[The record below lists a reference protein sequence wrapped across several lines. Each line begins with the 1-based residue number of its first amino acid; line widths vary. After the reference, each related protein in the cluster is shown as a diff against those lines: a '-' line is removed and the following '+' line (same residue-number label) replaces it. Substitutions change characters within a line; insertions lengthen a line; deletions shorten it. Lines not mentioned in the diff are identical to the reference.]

1 MCNHRRYSRPC
12 RCTCSCRQCS
22 RTWHACRT
30 YDYYSR
36 TRSVRRSWTC
46 RFYSNREDTRTYKS
60 RSRWRTSCS
69 RCSGDRPI
77 HLAACTH
84 PHLMMIRKKGNIDCV
99 IESSYKLSIYRA
111 KTGLVEGYQKYDKA
125 QYDTC
130 DCKVSRKCYFTLIAK
145 YHYYYHSWIEI

>member
-1 MCNHRRYSRPC
+1 VILYVCMCNHRRYSRPC

-84 PHLMMIRKKGNIDCV
+84 PHLMMIRKEDNIDWMN
-99 IESSYKLSIYRA
+99 ESSYELTRSIALKRDLWKDIENTIKRNMA
-111 KTGLVEGYQKYDKA
+111 LAIVN
-125 QYDTC
+125 
-130 DCKVSRKCYFTLIAK
+130 SRGNVILLL
-145 YHYYYHSWIEI
+145 